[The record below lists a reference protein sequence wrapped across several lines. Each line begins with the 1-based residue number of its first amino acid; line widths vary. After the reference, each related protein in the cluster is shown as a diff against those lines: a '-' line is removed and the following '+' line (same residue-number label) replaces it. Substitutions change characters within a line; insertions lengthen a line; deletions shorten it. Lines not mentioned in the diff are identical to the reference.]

1 MLVGEWR
8 VKIAGLK
15 RWIGNF
21 KCGRV
26 GRGEWNGRLCPTA
39 IKCSKFKLE
48 DERWE
53 FVMQLCLPLPNGF
66 VNDFFSKIKTEAK
79 SQDELWPMR

>member
-1 MLVGEWR
+1 MEWTA
-8 VKIAGLK
+8 VS
-15 RWIGNF
+15 
-21 KCGRV
+21 
-26 GRGEWNGRLCPTA
+26 NGY
-39 IKCSKFKLE
+39 KMFKLE

>member
-1 MLVGEWR
+1 MRTGGE
-8 VKIAGLK
+8 
-15 RWIGNF
+15 
-21 KCGRV
+21 
-26 GRGEWNGRLCPTA
+26 RGMEWTAVSNGY
-39 IKCSKFKLE
+39 KMFKLE